1 MEYYSHKKSLI
12 QVERIEDDDVLIT
25 QSGNI
30 PVRKGTLIAKDDFG
44 NTYPINEEDF
54 NSNYALV
61 KKVEKPNTSRMSP
74 FEETYAQQLMEF
86 GSLDSNFEDEKYI
99 SKTLELSKNNLY
111 I

>member
-30 PVRKGTLIAKDDFG
+30 PVKKGMLIAKDDFG
-44 NTYPINEEDF
+44 NIYPMNEEDF

-61 KKVEKPNTSRMSP
+61 KKVEKPKMSS
-74 FEETYAQQLMEF
+74 FEEAYAQQLMEF

-99 SKTLELSKNNLY
+99 SKTLELSKNKLY
-111 I
+111 L